1 MKIVLICP
9 VHAMVTLKE
18 VVEERSGKMEVHH
31 SLIVQGLK
39 PKLGTRNAVNGK
51 MKDVVRLPHQIVS
64 ISFGSYN

>member
-18 VVEERSGKMEVHH
+18 VAEERSGKMEVHH

-51 MKDVVRLPHQIVS
+51 MKDVVR
-64 ISFGSYN
+64 